1 MESPQTIMTE
11 VMNFMKSRVV
21 LTASELDLFTK
32 LDEKPL
38 AAIEMAEMYSFNL
51 KGLTRLLDCLVA
63 FGFVKK
69 EDNRYSNA
77 EKGAFFSS
85 RHSETILPM
94 VLHFNRLWDTWGSLT
109 EIVKGK
115 ADKRCKVIKGSD
127 KKSREAFIGAMHVI
141 GRTLS
146 SEIASSF
153 DVSRFERM
161 LDIGGASGTYTM
173 AFLSK
178 NPKMEAVL
186 YDLKEVIPLAKKRLE
201 SEGFLHRVILVAGD
215 FYKDELPEGCDL
227 ALLSAIIHQNSAEEN
242 LELYKKI
249 FIVLRPGGTL
259 LIRDHIMDESR
270 TNPPSG
276 ALFAINML
284 VNTMGGDTYT
294 FAEVRDTLKKTGFVD
309 IKLLRT
315 GEKMDCLVEAKKPV

>member
-1 MESPQTIMTE
+1 MENPQTIMAE
-11 VMNFMKSRVV
+11 IMNFMRSRVA
-21 LTASELDLFTK
+21 LTAAELDLFTK
-32 LDEKPL
+32 IDEKPL
-38 AAIEMAEMYSFNL
+38 TAREIAERYRFNL
-51 KGLTRLLDCLVA
+51 KGLTRVLDCLVT

-69 EDNRYSNA
+69 EDNHYSNT

-85 RHSETILPM
+85 RHPKTILPM
-94 VLHFNRLWDTWGSLT
+94 VLHFNKLWDTWGNLT

-115 ADKRCKVIKGSD
+115 ADRKFTVIKGSD

-146 SEIASSF
+146 SEIAGSL

-173 AFLSK
+173 AFLSR

-186 YDLKEVIPLAKKRLE
+186 FDLKEIIPLAKKRLE
-201 SEGFLHRVILVAGD
+201 SEGFLHRVTLVAGD
-215 FYKDELPEGCDL
+215 FYIDKLPEGCDL

-284 VNTMGGDTYT
+284 VNTHGGDTYT
-294 FAEVRDTLKKTGFVD
+294 LVEVEDTLKEAGFVN
-309 IKLLRT
+309 IKLVRT
-315 GEKMDCLVEAKKPV
+315 GEAMDCLVEAKKPV

>member
-1 MESPQTIMTE
+1 MENPQAIMTE
-11 VMNFMKSRVV
+11 IMSFMRSRVV
-21 LTASELDLFTK
+21 LTAAELDLFTK
-32 LDEKPL
+32 IDEKPIT
-38 AAIEMAEMYSFNL
+38 AIELAEMYKLNL
-51 KGLTRLLDCLVA
+51 KGLTRVLDCLA
-63 FGFVKK
+63 TFGFVRK
-69 EDNRYSNA
+69 EGDGYSNT

-85 RHSETILPM
+85 RHPATILPM
-94 VLHFNRLWDTWGSLT
+94 VLHFNKLWDTWGSLT

-115 ADKRCKVIKGSD
+115 RGRRFSVIKASD

-146 SEIASSF
+146 SEIAGAL
-153 DVSRFERM
+153 DISRFERL

-173 AFLSK
+173 AFLGK

-186 YDLKEVIPLAKKRLE
+186 FDLKEIIPFARKRLK
-201 SEGFLHRVILVAGD
+201 SEGFINRVKLVAGD
-215 FYKDELPEGCDL
+215 FYTDKLPEGCDL

-249 FIVLRPGGTL
+249 FMALKPGGTL
-259 LIRDHIMDESR
+259 LIRDHIMDASR

-284 VNTMGGDTYT
+284 VNTRGGDTYT
-294 FAEVRDTLKKTGFVD
+294 FVEVEDTLKEAGFVD
-309 IKLLRT
+309 IRLIRT
-315 GEKMDCLVEAKKPV
+315 GEAMDCLIEAKKPV